1 MSHGALTE
9 AELDVLRSLH
19 ARASQHG
26 VIAKNRDEAVE
37 ALKTLEAV
45 TAHLSVTV
53 TRLIAQVDRSRRGQ
67 RGRTTSAI
75 ISEVRKLPTKLADSI
90 VKKSRRHANHP
101 EVLTAQATGRISEP
115 NAATICQTLEE
126 LRPFLTDDATAEA
139 TRVLL
144 NDAEFSM
151 PAAFKRRCRAF
162 KDEIDLQGA
171 RTRAEQDDAIR
182 KASEAKR
189 FLVFIGDNVNGYD
202 IRGHL
207 PGRHAAAV
215 MRWLDRES
223 NRLLRKARARRQ
235 PVAGEATRILDALV
249 SLASAAPASPAR
261 SNSALPN
268 PEPANSAPMD
278 PSASPAP
285 VPPSPA
291 SASSA
296 VAEDPTAR
304 LMGPSLR
311 HRLTARDGGCVVPWC
326 HVRAELCDGH
336 HIVKW
341 SDGGPTTAENM
352 CLLCTR
358 HHPEFENA
366 FDDDTGWCIKLI
378 DGIPA
383 AIPPSRI
390 DPQRRPRFHERF
402 RPKIPPPKASA

>member
-19 ARASQHG
+19 VRASQHG

-126 LRPFLTDDATAEA
+126 LRPFLTDDASAEA

-235 PVAGEATRILDALV
+235 PVAGEATRTLDALV
-249 SLASAAPASPAR
+249 SLASAVPASAAPP
-261 SNSALPN
+261 NSV
-268 PEPANSAPMD
+268 PMD
-278 PSASPAP
+278 RNTAP

-296 VAEDPTAR
+296 IAEDPRAR

>member
-19 ARASQHG
+19 VRASQHG

-101 EVLTAQATGRISEP
+101 EVLTARATGRISEP

-126 LRPFLTDDATAEA
+126 LRPFLTDDASAEA

-171 RTRAEQDDAIR
+171 HTRAEQDDAIR

-235 PVAGEATRILDALV
+235 PVAGEATRTLDALV
-249 SLASAAPASPAR
+249 SLASAVPASAAPP
-261 SNSALPN
+261 NSVPPN
-268 PEPANSAPMD
+268 PAPANSVPMD
-278 PSASPAP
+278 PNAAS

-296 VAEDPTAR
+296 IAEDPRAR

>member
-235 PVAGEATRILDALV
+235 PVAGEATRTLDALV
-249 SLASAAPASPAR
+249 SLASAAPARAAPPSPA
-261 SNSALPN
+261 
-268 PEPANSAPMD
+268 PANSAPMD
-278 PSASPAP
+278 SNTASASPAP
-285 VPPSPA
+285 TN
-291 SASSA
+291 SAI
-296 VAEDPTAR
+296 AEDPTAR

-358 HHPEFENA
+358 HHPEFENT